1 MSFRPFPRMLIAVL
15 AVFLLSFVALVRPAM
30 ADTIDLA
37 KAAVLVAKRDL
48 RDRLYTSTVLLVRP
62 LGGDRHVGVIINKP
76 TQMTLGKLFPNH
88 PPSQKVVDPV
98 FLGGPI
104 GSEVIFALVQRKESP
119 GSRSLRITPE
129 LYLATDSRVVDKII
143 ETGTADA
150 RFFAGVVLWNQG
162 ELGEEIKR
170 GLWFVQEPTSEICLR
185 RKTDTLWEELVGRL
199 ERKAN
204 TI

>member
-1 MSFRPFPRMLIAVL
+1 MSFRPLARMLIAIF
-15 AVFLLSFVALVRPAM
+15 AVAFLWFAALVRPAM
-30 ADTIDLA
+30 AETIDLA

-76 TQMTLGKLFPNH
+76 TQMTLGKLFPSH
-88 PPSQKVVDPV
+88 APSQKVVDPV
-98 FLGGPI
+98 FLGGPV
-104 GSEVIFALVQRKESP
+104 GSEVIFALVHRKESP

-143 ETGTADA
+143 ETGTSEA
-150 RFFAGVVLWNQG
+150 RFFAGMVLWNQG
-162 ELGEEIKR
+162 ELAEEIRR
-170 GLWFVQEPTSEICLR
+170 GLWFVQEPTSDVCLR
-185 RKTDTLWEELVGRL
+185 KKTDTLWEELVGRL